1 VLAILLAYVGLH
13 GLYRPENTDDAW
25 FLSVA
30 RSHVVDGIEADVAFG
45 STPGAG
51 GLGGVELFGKTFSLL
66 YGHILNVV
74 GWTKGNAHLISI
86 ACILLSALC
95 WYGILL
101 TLGFGRRLAVF
112 FGLSLLLVEPFFGA
126 ANQARTDALSFLV
139 VSAALL
145 LFLRGQYGLAGF
157 LAMVALEIHPVGV
170 AVFFFMAAVLAAR
183 RVSGEAPLPAWRRAA
198 PWFAAGLAAGGAYY
212 YALHAP
218 FLGLLPGA
226 LARGNLGGSESSN
239 ILFEYFFK
247 TKYLRHLPELVA
259 VLGCAVFY
267 AWKRPRGENPFVA
280 VFLLAAIAFV
290 FTVRRPNFMYA
301 IYVYPAILL
310 LILRVFERQGRLSL
324 AVGLL
329 LLYLLP
335 QYGLV
340 YARNRRWDFD
350 GYLAGIRA
358 LAPADKT
365 PVLGAPNAWFAFVDR
380 PFLRVD
386 YQGDFAAVAPERLIL
401 IEGQAF
407 RDGACPEVRR
417 IIDRRYNAA
426 ELGRFQS
433 GAETIVVKEL
443 VAKPVV
449 SPEEEDYHGGTR

>member
-1 VLAILLAYVGLH
+1 
-13 GLYRPENTDDAW
+13 
-25 FLSVA
+25 
-30 RSHVVDGIEADVAFG
+30 
-45 STPGAG
+45 
-51 GLGGVELFGKTFSLL
+51 
-66 YGHILNVV
+66 
-74 GWTKGNAHLISI
+74 
-86 ACILLSALC
+86 
-95 WYGILL
+95 
-101 TLGFGRRLAVF
+101 
-112 FGLSLLLVEPFFGA
+112 
-126 ANQARTDALSFLV
+126 
-139 VSAALL
+139 
-145 LFLRGQYGLAGF
+145 
-157 LAMVALEIHPVGV
+157 
-170 AVFFFMAAVLAAR
+170 
-183 RVSGEAPLPAWRRAA
+183 
-198 PWFAAGLAAGGAYY
+198 
-212 YALHAP
+212 
-218 FLGLLPGA
+218 LPGA